1 MNPEPGALDSAQGID
16 ANDQEVVLHKVH
28 VGRHL
33 LLLATDPLVQ
43 SCGGKRTTPT
53 SSAMTGT
60 YGTLTSNS
68 LSIYFI

>member
-1 MNPEPGALDSAQGID
+1 MNPEPGALDSAQRVD

-43 SCGGKRTTPT
+43 PCGGKRTTPT
-53 SSAMTGT
+53 SSATTGT
-60 YGTLTSNS
+60 HRALTANS
-68 LSIYFI
+68 PNIYLI